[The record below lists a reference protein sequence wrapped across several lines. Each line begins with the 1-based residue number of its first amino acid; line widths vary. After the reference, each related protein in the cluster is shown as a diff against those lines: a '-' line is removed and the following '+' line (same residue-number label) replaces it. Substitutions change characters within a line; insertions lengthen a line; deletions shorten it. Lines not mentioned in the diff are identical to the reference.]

1 MGQGIQVTRTSNGAK
16 IKFPFDL
23 KDNFRAA
30 FKSAKWDPVQ
40 KMWKVGPR
48 SIKRLEQWVKT
59 VQDAA
64 DEIATH
70 DEREFAMRDLEALA
84 REVSDI
90 AERRAAQMQ
99 FAAELKET
107 LILIEAARVELAEMK
122 AAYMEEQAAIADM
135 REQIE
140 AAVRDHCDLEKMKAA
155 RTKMAVVMPIRKAKA
170 TEEYN
175 ESKSIVLAEYERAKA
190 AGFYSDAIE
199 LALRANKYR
208 PDRDRQDLSREIIWK
223 RTEC

>member
-1 MGQGIQVTRTSNGAK
+1 MARSIQVTRTSNGAK

-40 KMWKVGPR
+40 KVWKVGPR
-48 SIKRLEQWVKT
+48 SIKRLEQWVKA

-84 REVSDI
+84 REVSEI
-90 AERRAAQMQ
+90 REWRAAQIQ

-122 AAYMEEQAAIADM
+122 AAYKEEQAAVADM
-135 REQIE
+135 RAQIE
-140 AAVRDHCDLEKMKAA
+140 EAVSDHCDLEKMKAA
-155 RTKMAVVMPIRKAKA
+155 RTMMAVVMLLRKAKA

-199 LALRANKYR
+199 LALSANKNR
-208 PDRDRQDLSREIIWK
+208 LDRDRQDLLREIIWQ
-223 RTEC
+223 RAEC